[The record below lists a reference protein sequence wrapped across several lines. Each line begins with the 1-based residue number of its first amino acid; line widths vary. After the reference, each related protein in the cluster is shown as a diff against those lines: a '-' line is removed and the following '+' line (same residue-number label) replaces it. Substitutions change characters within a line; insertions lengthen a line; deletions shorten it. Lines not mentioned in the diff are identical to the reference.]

1 MMSNIYNPT
10 LLKILPLL
18 NFLRPSDPIEIRR
31 NISVIIRERS
41 SDLIPSVGLLD
52 GWLVL
57 PSCEPVVLS
66 LKKRQDIYI
75 SMLLSEHLFIIVFLR
90 LGTKKMAKCCDGGS
104 GKENPRLHA

>member
-66 LKKRQDIYI
+66 LKKGRT
-75 SMLLSEHLFIIVFLR
+75 FIFPCSYRSTCL
-90 LGTKKMAKCCDGGS
+90 
-104 GKENPRLHA
+104 